1 MPLFFWF
8 DLFLEARTEIL
19 KKKPIGFLVETMA
32 PKRHFEINWPL
43 KWHHQMLISVG
54 LITSTENVPKIFQRN
69 FCDQWSNSFILKSF
83 YQILLTSSNT
93 YLLSLYVYCATHHK
107 YDHNTPLPPQY
118 SVAKIDENWRI
129 LWHFRS
135 ICYATFKSTQAV
147 DSIELCLLI

>member
-1 MPLFFWF
+1 MF
-8 DLFLEARTEIL
+8 
-19 KKKPIGFLVETMA
+19 K
-32 PKRHFEINWPL
+32 N
-43 KWHHQMLISVG
+43 
-54 LITSTENVPKIFQRN
+54 IFSCN
-69 FCDQWSNSFILKSF
+69 FCGQFSNSFILKSF

-135 ICYATFKSTQAV
+135 ICYATFKSKRGWIMALNLMNWPLFWFLVSANGCETTYLISFYRFFTSTF
-147 DSIELCLLI
+147 SIFGCWKNCRKNNT